1 MKRVGI
7 LTSGGDSPGMNATIR
22 ALVRAGDY
30 ENFEM
35 IGINRGYEGLIDGD
49 FSQMDLRSVGGILH
63 KGGTILKTS
72 RSDRF
77 RTEEGQNQA
86 VENLS
91 KSQIDALVVIG
102 GEGSMKGAIELSKKG
117 VTCIVLPG
125 TIDNDMGY
133 TDYTIGFDTAIN
145 TVLSGISNIRDTA
158 SSHGRAT
165 LVEVMGRRCGD
176 LALYAGLAGG
186 ADAIL
191 IPEIPV
197 DLNVI
202 CAKLKEGK
210 DRGKTHSFIIKA
222 EGVTAPNGE
231 IEKAILEKVGQK
243 TNTIVLSYLQR
254 GGSPTAEDRLRG
266 SLMAIRAIKSIEK
279 EQGSLAVGI
288 CGNQIITMELEAASA
303 ITKEADLDKLAIMDM
318 LSK

>member
-22 ALVRAGDY
+22 ALVRAGDF
-30 ENFEM
+30 EGFEM
-35 IGINRGYEGLIDGD
+35 IGINRGYEGLIDTD
-49 FSQMDLRSVGGILH
+49 FVKMDLRAVGGILH
-63 KGGTILKTS
+63 RGGTILKTS

-77 RTEEGQNQA
+77 RTEEGQKQA
-86 VENLS
+86 VENLHNY
-91 KSQIDALVVIG
+91 QIDALVVIG
-102 GEGSMKGAIELSKKG
+102 GEGSMKGALELCKKG
-117 VTCIVLPG
+117 ITCIVLPG

-133 TDYTIGFDTAIN
+133 TDYTIGFDTAVN

-197 DLNVI
+197 DLDSM
-202 CAKLKEGK
+202 CEKLKEGK

-222 EGVTAPNGE
+222 EGVTVSNEE

-266 SLMAIRAIKSIEK
+266 SLMAVKAIKLIEK

-288 CGNQIITMELEAASA
+288 SGNQVISMDLEEAST
-303 ITKEADLDKLAIMDM
+303 ITKEADLEKLAIMDM